1 MAFFVVFSAAAGFAQ
16 DVIVMKDGSTVLAK
30 VLRITKTEVTYKK
43 YNNLQGPE
51 YTMSISDIVS
61 INYENGT
68 KEDFNPVVSQTE
80 VQSSTDIFTTDV
92 KTSDLFSS
100 NVKTSDLFSSNVKT
114 SDQDLLRSYN
124 NVKDMNWKIKKR
136 RMIGWIGGGI
146 LFITGGILF
155 YVGHV
160 DTYDVYVEPIGLGL
174 IGGGIA
180 WCVIWNIS
188 ANKLKKQLDLQYTQ
202 VPLFEQDV
210 FTGKNSKLVA
220 GVDALRVGKM
230 NHSTY
235 GVGLNLKYNF

>member
-1 MAFFVVFSAAAGFAQ
+1 MAFFVVFNAAVGFAQ
-16 DVIVMKDGSTVLAK
+16 DVIVMKDGSTILAK
-30 VLRITKTEVTYKK
+30 VLKITKTEVTYKK

-92 KTSDLFSS
+92 KTSDLE
-100 NVKTSDLFSSNVKT
+100 
-114 SDQDLLRSYN
+114 LLKAYQAY
-124 NVKDMNWKIKKR
+124 KGYEDIPDKIKKR
-136 RMIGWIGGGI
+136 KKIGWIGGGI
-146 LFITGGILF
+146 L
-155 YVGHV
+155 VV
-160 DTYDVYVEPIGLGL
+160 
-174 IGGGIA
+174 IGGALFIANSLDSSESDDLRDCVIFGAISVGVGVA
-180 WCVIWNIS
+180 WCVGWNI
-188 ANKLKKQLDLQYTQ
+188 AAYKLKKELNSYTQ

-210 FTGKNSKLVA
+210 FSGKNSKLVA

>member
-30 VLRITKTEVTYKK
+30 VLKITKTEVTYKK

-92 KTSDLFSS
+92 KTSDLF
-100 NVKTSDLFSSNVKT
+100 TSNVKT
-114 SDQDLLRSYN
+114 SDQDLLRSY
-124 NVKDMNWKIKKR
+124 KGYSDISSKIKKR
-136 RMIGWIGGGI
+136 RLIGWIGGGA
-146 LFITGGILF
+146 LFI
-155 YVGHV
+155 VGAALIITDIDYLSDEEGSLMLLGCCFAGAGV
-160 DTYDVYVEPIGLGL
+160 GWCIG
-174 IGGGIA
+174 
-180 WCVIWNIS
+180 WNI
-188 ANKLKKQLDLQYTQ
+188 AAYKLKKGLDPYAQ
-202 VPLFEQDV
+202 VPLFEREV

-235 GVGLNLKYNF
+235 GVGFNLKYNF

>member
-1 MAFFVVFSAAAGFAQ
+1 MAFFVVFNAAVGFAQ

-30 VLRITKTEVTYKK
+30 VLKITKTEVTYKK

-92 KTSDLFSS
+92 KTSDLELLKAY
-100 NVKTSDLFSSNVKT
+100 NGYSDISA
-114 SDQDLLRSYN
+114 
-124 NVKDMNWKIKKR
+124 KIKKR
-136 RMIGWIGGGI
+136 RLIGWIGGGV
-146 LFITGGILF
+146 LVAGGVVLIIA
-155 YVGHV
+155 GHF
-160 DTYDVYVEPIGLGL
+160 DYDVGLKYTGYAL
-174 IGGGIA
+174 VGVGVG
-180 WCVIWNIS
+180 WCVGWNI
-188 ANKLKKQLDLQYTQ
+188 AAYKLKKELNSYTQ

>member
-1 MAFFVVFSAAAGFAQ
+1 MKTKIFRRLILMAFFVVFSAAAGFAQ

-30 VLRITKTEVTYKK
+30 VLKITKTEVTYKK

-92 KTSDLFSS
+92 KTSDLELLKAYNQSIY
-100 NVKTSDLFSSNVKT
+100 SD
-114 SDQDLLRSYN
+114 YPA
-124 NVKDMNWKIKKR
+124 KIKKR
-136 RMIGWIGGGI
+136 KLIGWIGGGVLVAAGAVI
-146 LFITGGILF
+146 I
-155 YVGHV
+155 Y
-160 DTYDVYVEPIGLGL
+160 LGL
-174 IGGGIA
+174 SDYEDTIA
-180 WCVIWNIS
+180 YLGYAMVGVGVGWCVGWNIA
-188 ANKLKKQLDLQYTQ
+188 ANKLNKELNSYTQ

-230 NHSTY
+230 NHNTY

>member
-1 MAFFVVFSAAAGFAQ
+1 MAFFVVFSAAVGFAQ

-30 VLRITKTEVTYKK
+30 VLKITKTEVTYKK

-92 KTSDLFSS
+92 KTSDLELLKAY
-100 NVKTSDLFSSNVKT
+100 NGYSDLSA
-114 SDQDLLRSYN
+114 
-124 NVKDMNWKIKKR
+124 KIKKR
-136 RMIGWIGGGI
+136 RLIGWIGGAV
-146 LFITGGILF
+146 FVAAGGVLI
-155 YVGHV
+155 YVGHFN
-160 DTYDVYVEPIGLGL
+160 YDVGLQYTGYAL
-174 IGGGIA
+174 VGVGVG
-180 WCVIWNIS
+180 WCVGWNIS
-188 ANKLKKQLDLQYTQ
+188 AYKLKKELNSYTQ

>member
-1 MAFFVVFSAAAGFAQ
+1 MAFFVVFNAAVGFAQ

-30 VLRITKTEVTYKK
+30 VLKITKTEVTYKK

-92 KTSDLFSS
+92 KTSDLELLKAY
-100 NVKTSDLFSSNVKT
+100 NGYSDISA
-114 SDQDLLRSYN
+114 
-124 NVKDMNWKIKKR
+124 KIKKR
-136 RMIGWIGGGI
+136 RLIGWIGGGALVAAGVALI
-146 LFITGGILF
+146 IA
-155 YVGHV
+155 GHV
-160 DTYDVYVEPIGLGL
+160 DEYGDGLLFAGYPL
-174 IGGGIA
+174 VGVGVG
-180 WCVIWNIS
+180 WCVGWNIS
-188 ANKLKKQLDLQYTQ
+188 AYKLKKELNSYTQ

-220 GVDALRVGKM
+220 GVDALGVRKM

>member
-1 MAFFVVFSAAAGFAQ
+1 MAFFVVFSAAVGFAQ

-30 VLRITKTEVTYKK
+30 VLKITKTEVTYKK

-92 KTSDLFSS
+92 KTSDIF
-100 NVKTSDLFSSNVKT
+100 TSNVKT
-114 SDQDLLRSYN
+114 SDQDLLRSY
-124 NVKDMNWKIKKR
+124 KGYSDISAKIKKR
-136 RMIGWIGGGI
+136 RLIGWIGGGALFVVGAALIITDINDFPGEEPFI
-146 LFITGGILF
+146 LLGCCFAGAG
-155 YVGHV
+155 VGWC
-160 DTYDVYVEPIGLGL
+160 IG
-174 IGGGIA
+174 
-180 WCVIWNIS
+180 WNIA
-188 ANKLKKQLDLQYTQ
+188 ANKLKKGLDPYTQ

>member
-1 MAFFVVFSAAAGFAQ
+1 MAFFVVFSAAVGFAQ
-16 DVIVMKDGSTVLAK
+16 DVIVMKDGSTILAK
-30 VLRITKTEVTYKK
+30 VLKITKTEVTYKK

-92 KTSDLFSS
+92 KTSDLE
-100 NVKTSDLFSSNVKT
+100 
-114 SDQDLLRSYN
+114 LLKAYN
-124 NVKDMNWKIKKR
+124 QSIYSEIKKR
-136 RMIGWIGGGI
+136 KQIGWIGGGV
-146 LFITGGILF
+146 LVAGGAALII
-155 YVGHV
+155 VGYADIEALYIV
-160 DTYDVYVEPIGLGL
+160 GYAMAGVGV
-174 IGGGIA
+174 A
-180 WCVIWNIS
+180 WWAGWNI
-188 ANKLKKQLDLQYTQ
+188 AAYKLKKELNSYTQ

>member
-92 KTSDLFSS
+92 KTSDLELL
-100 NVKTSDLFSSNVKT
+100 KT
-114 SDQDLLRSYN
+114 YN
-124 NVKDMNWKIKKR
+124 AYKVYDIPDKIKKR
-136 RMIGWIGGGI
+136 KKIGWIGGGI
-146 LFITGGILF
+146 LLATGATMLITYAINEDYFFHGQQIVGVILAGAG
-155 YVGHV
+155 VG
-160 DTYDVYVEPIGLGL
+160 
-174 IGGGIA
+174 
-180 WCVIWNIS
+180 WCVGWNIS
-188 ANKLKKQLDLQYTQ
+188 ASKLKKELNSYTQ

>member
-1 MAFFVVFSAAAGFAQ
+1 MAFFVVFSAAASFAQ

-30 VLRITKTEVTYKK
+30 VLKITKTEVTYKK

-92 KTSDLFSS
+92 KTSDLELL
-100 NVKTSDLFSSNVKT
+100 KTYNQSIYSD
-114 SDQDLLRSYN
+114 YPA
-124 NVKDMNWKIKKR
+124 KIKKR
-136 RMIGWIGGGI
+136 KLIGWIGGGVLVAAGAALI
-146 LFITGGILF
+146 YFGETCDNDGLTCAGFPFIGAG
-155 YVGHV
+155 VVWWAG
-160 DTYDVYVEPIGLGL
+160 
-174 IGGGIA
+174 
-180 WCVIWNIS
+180 WNI
-188 ANKLKKQLDLQYTQ
+188 AAYKLKKELNSYTQ
-202 VPLFEQDV
+202 VSLFEQDV